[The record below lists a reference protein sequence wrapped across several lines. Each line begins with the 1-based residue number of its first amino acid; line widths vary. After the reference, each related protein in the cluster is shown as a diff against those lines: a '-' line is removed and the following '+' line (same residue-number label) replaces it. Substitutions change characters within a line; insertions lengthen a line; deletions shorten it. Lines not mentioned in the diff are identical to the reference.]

1 MRRHFPAEVVALEE
15 EWGDW
20 LISQHQV
27 DAAINHFI
35 EAGCSL
41 KAVEAALAAR
51 QWQKAAAVLDSQVDP
66 HSLTVCQLSSAVL
79 LLLFCF
85 KSMFK
90 LRLHSMNPCQLWQD
104 VALPN
109 CLTEQ
114 MLNSYISSCMLTLPA

>member
-20 LISQHQV
+20 LMSQHQV
-27 DAAINHFI
+27 DAAINHLI

-51 QWQKAAAVLDSQVDP
+51 QWQKAAAVLDSQVDLL
-66 HSLTVCQLSSAVL
+66 SLTVCELSSAVG

-85 KSMFK
+85 KWTFK
-90 LRLHSMNPCQLWQD
+90 CGCTH
-104 VALPN
+104 
-109 CLTEQ
+109 
-114 MLNSYISSCMLTLPA
+114 